1 MATRADCIRAAV
13 SAGATEEQ
21 AADIVNALMEEKK
34 RLRAEGRLTPEAL
47 AQAWQARAP
56 EVERATALKRRRAM
70 LSAVRRAEALQD
82 IRRAQAEGFGFLDGL
97 QAVLVGRS
105 RRFTGARQSV
115 SAQRRAVFA
124 SWADPLA
131 RELDGIGADGLGRGG
146 VLRLLR
152 EDKSFHD
159 AVIVAMRE
167 PEAAAEPLAR
177 ETADIIARYAEAA
190 RQRFNLAGGSMGRLE
205 GWTPQR
211 HDAEKLL
218 RAGPDAWQKEILPRL
233 DMERNFGRDA
243 ADADKVRE
251 ILSGIYDTLT
261 IGKNPFL
268 AASGGRT
275 AKGRDVAAPLEQ
287 SRVLHFKSGADAIAY
302 NDRFGA
308 GNLFDAVLQH
318 LDRMARAVALMER
331 LGPNP
336 EQTVRRLI
344 DDERARVHADTTL
357 DHATRQTLERELDA
371 TMTRG
376 IGPTTGATA
385 KQLAELTGEAN
396 ECVFPTLAKVSSI
409 LRATQTLSKL
419 GGAALSATSDVFV
432 KAASMRCNGVTWP
445 EAIVKSVLQYMDN
458 YRDGPTRRAA
468 AGQAGAFLDAL
479 TGSMAAAWDTD
490 GDMIGRIARAQ
501 NWLFRWT
508 GLNWITEQGKAG
520 YGLWLSRHLGEAAA
534 HGWDALHPDVRAM
547 LEWHGVDAA
556 RWDVLRSMTAV
567 DEEGRRCFLPVDV
580 PPDAAKL
587 EALLPERLRREPPS
601 DPEQAARFAAAREA
615 ELARLRERVRTDA
628 LAMLTDETG
637 FAILEPDDAVRA
649 ITRQGLRRGT
659 YPGEFWR
666 FLSQFKSF
674 PVAYMQRVLGG
685 RRWVRG
691 SRQSGMRYGFGAGTV
706 TDALS
711 RDMPGVLGFAM
722 LAVSFGYA
730 AMTLKD
736 LARGQKPRDPR
747 DKGTWI
753 AACLQSGGLGIF
765 GDYLFGEVS
774 RFGNSG
780 IASLA
785 GPVAGMVESAAKVPA
800 LLFHGEPKQARDQF
814 ITTALDNAPFV
825 NMWHTRTALNYALLY
840 HVKEWMSPG
849 SLRRMERRMR
859 KQQRREFFLPPS
871 SVIARGGGFR

>member
-21 AADIVNALMEEKK
+21 AADIVTAIMEEKK
-34 RLRAEGRLTPEAL
+34 RLRAEGRLTPEEL
-47 AQAWQARAP
+47 ARAWQARAP

-70 LSAVRRAEALQD
+70 LSAVRRDEALQD

-105 RRFTGARQSV
+105 RRFTGARQSI

-131 RELDGIGADGLGRGG
+131 RELDGIGADELGRGG

-167 PEAAAEPLAR
+167 PDAAADPLAR

-190 RQRFNLAGGSMGRLE
+190 RQRFNLAGGDMGRLD

-211 HDAEKLL
+211 HDAAKLL
-218 RAGPDAWQKEILPRL
+218 KAGPDAWQKTVLPLL
-233 DMERNFGRDA
+233 DMERTFGRDA
-243 ADADKVRE
+243 DADTVRE
-251 ILSGIYDTLT
+251 ILSGIYDDLVV
-261 IGKNPFL
+261 GRNPFL
-268 AASGGRT
+268 AGSGT
-275 AKGRDVAAPLEQ
+275 AKGRDMAAPLEH
-287 SRVLHFKSGADAIAY
+287 SRELHFKSGKDAVAY

-308 GNLFDAVLQH
+308 GNIFDATLQH

-331 LGPNP
+331 LGPTP

-344 DDERARVHADTTL
+344 DDERLRVHADATL
-357 DHATRQTLERELDA
+357 DHATRQTLDRELDA
-371 TMTRG
+371 AMTRG
-376 IGPTTGATA
+376 VTSGATA
-385 KQLAELTGEAN
+385 KWLAELTGEAN
-396 ECVFPTLAKVSSI
+396 ECAFPTLARVSYV

-419 GGAALSATSDVFV
+419 GGAALSATSDVFI
-432 KAASMRCNGVTWP
+432 KAASMRCNGTTWP
-445 EAIVKSVLQYMDN
+445 EAIVKSVLQYLDN

-490 GDMIGRIARAQ
+490 GDAIGKIARAQ
-501 NWLFRWT
+501 NWLFRWS
-508 GLNWITEQGKAG
+508 GLNWITAQGKAG

-547 LEWHGVDAA
+547 LDWHGVDAA
-556 RWDVLRSMTAV
+556 RWDVLRGMTAV
-567 DEEGRRCFLPVDV
+567 DEEGRRVFLPVDV

-587 EALLPERLRREPPS
+587 EALLPERLRGEPPS

-659 YPGEFWR
+659 HAGEFWR
-666 FLSQFKSF
+666 CLMQFKSF
-674 PVAYMQRVLGG
+674 SVSYMQRVLGG

-747 DKGTWI
+747 NMETWL

-765 GDYLFGEVS
+765 GDFLFGETS
-774 RFGNSG
+774 RFGSSFT
-780 IASLA
+780 AAAA
-785 GPVAGMVESAAKVPA
+785 GPVAGMVEDLAKIPG
-800 LLFHGEPKQARDQF
+800 LILHGEPKQARDQF

-825 NMWHTRTALNYALLY
+825 NMWYTRTALNYALLY
-840 HVKEWMSPG
+840 HIKEWLSPG
-849 SLRRMERRMR
+849 SLRRMDRRM
-859 KQQRREFFLPPS
+859 KKKNRESFLPPS

>member
-13 SAGATEEQ
+13 QAGATEEQ
-21 AADIVNALMEEKK
+21 AADIVNAIMEEKQ
-34 RLRAEGRLTPEAL
+34 RLRAEGRLTPETL
-47 AQAWQARAP
+47 AEAWQARAP
-56 EVERATALKRRRAM
+56 EVERLTALKRRRAM
-70 LSAVRRAEALQD
+70 LSAVRRDEALQD
-82 IRRAQAEGFGFLDGL
+82 IRRAQAEGFSFLDGL

-105 RRFTGARQSV
+105 KRFTGARQSI

-131 RELDGIGADGLGRGG
+131 RELDAIGADAHGKGG

-152 EDKSFHD
+152 GDKAFHD

-167 PEAAAEPLAR
+167 PEAAADPLVR
-177 ETADIIARYAEAA
+177 ETADTIARYAADA
-190 RQRFNLAGGSMGRLE
+190 RRRFNLAGGDMGLIE

-211 HDAEKLL
+211 HDVHKLVQ
-218 RAGPDAWQKEILPRL
+218 AGQDAWQREVLPLL
-233 DMERNFGRDA
+233 DMERTFGRDA
-243 ADADKVRE
+243 SDPERVQE
-251 ILSGIYDTLT
+251 LLSEVYETL
-261 IGKNPFL
+261 ISGRNGFL
-268 AASGGRT
+268 PGGRP
-275 AKGRDVAAPLEQ
+275 GRDMAAPLEH
-287 SRVLHFKSGADAIAY
+287 SRELHFRSGKAAVTY
-302 NDRFGA
+302 NDRFGS
-308 GNLFDAVLQH
+308 GNLFDATLQH
-318 LDRMARAVALMER
+318 LDRMARAIALMER

-344 DDERARVHADTTL
+344 DDERLRIHADTTL
-357 DHATRQTLERELDA
+357 DHATRQTMQRELDA
-371 TMTRG
+371 AMTRG

-396 ECVFPTLAKVSSI
+396 ECVFPTLARVSYV

-419 GGAALSATSDVFV
+419 GAAALSATSDAFI
-432 KAASMRCNGVTWP
+432 KAASMRCNGETWP
-445 EAIVKSVLQYMDN
+445 GAIVKSVQQYLGN
-458 YRDGPTRRAA
+458 YRDGATRRAA

-479 TGSMAAAWDTD
+479 TGNMAAIWDAD
-490 GDMIGRIARAQ
+490 GDVVGRIARAQ
-501 NWLFRWT
+501 NWLFRWS

-520 YGLWLSRHLGEAAA
+520 YGLWLSRHLGDAAA
-534 HGWDALHPDVRAM
+534 HDWDALHPDVRAM
-547 LEWHGVDAA
+547 LEWHGVDAP
-556 RWDVLRSMTAV
+556 RWEVLRSMTAV

-580 PPDAAKL
+580 PPDVAKL
-587 EALLPERLRREPPS
+587 EALLPERLRVTPPVEP
-601 DPEQAARFAAAREA
+601 EEAARLAAAREA

-674 PVAYMQRVLGG
+674 PFAYIMRVMGG

-691 SRQSGMRYGFGAGTV
+691 SRQRGMRYGVGAGAV

-736 LARGQKPRDPR
+736 IARGQKPRDPR

-765 GDYLFGEVS
+765 GDFLFGEVS

-785 GPVAGMVESAAKVPA
+785 GPVAGMVESAAKIPA
-800 LLFHGEPKQARDQF
+800 LVLHGEPQQARDQF
-814 ITTALDNAPFV
+814 ITTALNNTPFV
-825 NMWHTRTALNYALLY
+825 NLWQTRAALNYALLY
-840 HVKEWMSPG
+840 HIKEWMSPG
-849 SLRRMERRMR
+849 SLRRMERRMK

-871 SVIARGGGFR
+871 SVIARGGFQFR